1 MKIIFICNIEELK
14 MACVFKRLA
23 LSCLLALAGG
33 GLGFGLAT
41 AGAQEPTPSPDPP
54 AGQSPAEEGTDDD
67 ANPAPSP
74 DAGAGTDTGAD
85 AGTDTDNPGPE
96 IVLAPG
102 EIAAEE
108 PMAGSYELEFDRMRG
123 MQQARLQGERKTTI
137 GGYGELH
144 LNMWKPED
152 GSFSSALDLHRFVLF
167 FAHRFNDRFQFYS
180 EVELEHAFVAESG
193 SVAIPGE
200 VAIEQAFIDW
210 RLLKGA
216 SQAIYLRAGVI
227 LVPMGI
233 INQWH
238 EPPIFNGVERPQVDR
253 VIIPTTW
260 REGGIGIW
268 GQPNDR
274 FRYELYVLGGLD
286 ASGFSGSSGLR
297 GGRLKVTEA
306 VLNGPAFAGRVEWE
320 PILGM
325 ILGLSPYFGL
335 AGPRDLADVN
345 VKVPGVSGDWRTLR
359 KGFESRFLIAYFHVS
374 DTDGLREIPPGETE
388 PTSTVGSN
396 LFGVYGEL
404 GYNVLY
410 DVDTEMALV
419 PFVRVDYYDTTLR
432 ESDAAFDLPAF
443 VVPTIGLSY
452 RPIPQVVFKFDYQ
465 YEVPSTGL
473 TANRWNVGV
482 GWMF

>member
-1 MKIIFICNIEELK
+1 MRHSFTGFAAASL
-14 MACVFKRLA
+14 MSAT
-23 LSCLLALAGG
+23 
-33 GLGFGLAT
+33 LGFAGLAM
-41 AGAQEPTPSPDPP
+41 AQEPSPPLTPPGEETPVDRAPGDDASAVPSP
-54 AGQSPAEEGTDDD
+54 AAEG
-67 ANPAPSP
+67 PSAPE
-74 DAGAGTDTGAD
+74 
-85 AGTDTDNPGPE
+85 GPE
-96 IVLAPG
+96 IVLPPG

-123 MQQARLQGERKTTI
+123 MQQARMSGEKKTTV

-144 LNMWKPED
+144 LNMWKPD
-152 GSFSSALDLHRFVLF
+152 GEGFSSALDLHRLVLF

-180 EVELEHAFVAESG
+180 EIELEHGFVAESG
-193 SVAIPGE
+193 GVAIPGE
-200 VAIEQAFIDW
+200 FAVEQAFIDW

-216 SQAIYLRAGVI
+216 SKALYLRAGVI

-274 FRYELYVLGGLD
+274 FRYELYVLSGLD
-286 ASGFSGSSGLR
+286 ASGFSGASGLR
-297 GGRLKVTEA
+297 GGRFKVSEA
-306 VLNGPAFAGRVEWE
+306 VLNGPAFTARAEWE
-320 PILGM
+320 PSLGM
-325 ILGLSPYFGL
+325 ILGLAPYFGL

-345 VKVPGVSGDWRTLR
+345 VKVPGIAGDWRILR
-359 KGFESRFLIAYFHVS
+359 KGFESRALIAYFHVS
-374 DTDGLREIPPGETE
+374 DTEALREVPPDETE

-410 DVDTEMALV
+410 YVDTEMALV
-419 PFVRVDYYDTTLR
+419 PFARLDYYDTTFG
-432 ESDAAFDLPAF
+432 ESDPAFDLPAIL
-443 VVPTIGLSY
+443 VPTIGLSY

-465 YEVPSTGL
+465 YELPSAGL
-473 TANRWNVGV
+473 SVNRWNVGV